1 MALLWECDTTQRNL
15 PNKLQLSYN
24 KGVALF
30 CFLSLFC
37 REFLMAQAIVDPE
50 QLRQFAALLKRY
62 SQTVRDSTTTLNQ
75 SLSRLSESWRDQEH
89 RKFSDEFEEQIKLVS
104 KLLEMSDKHIPYL
117 VKKAEIIEQYLQR

>member
-1 MALLWECDTTQRNL
+1 
-15 PNKLQLSYN
+15 
-24 KGVALF
+24 
-30 CFLSLFC
+30 
-37 REFLMAQAIVDPE
+37 MAQAIVDPE

-75 SLSRLSESWRDQEH
+75 SLARLSESWRDQEH

-104 KLLEMSDKHIPYL
+104 KLLEITDKHIPYL